1 PRPSSASSSST
12 RRDEAAMLYV
22 LLAAHLALLGL
33 TAVNLRYLH
42 RRERDRKTPDA
53 WPRVSVLVPARN
65 EEENLRRL
73 LPSLLAQDYPDFQVV
88 VVDDA
93 SEDDTAA
100 VLAAHADPRLAVI
113 AGEGPPPG
121 WLGKPP
127 ACHQAARR
135 ADGALYLFLDA
146 DAEAAGPGAL
156 RRLVERFA
164 ACGPDAVLTG
174 LPRYVDAGG
183 GLLLT
188 SMVPFA

>member
-1 PRPSSASSSST
+1 
-12 RRDEAAMLYV
+12 
-22 LLAAHLALLGL
+22 
-33 TAVNLRYLH
+33 
-42 RRERDRKTPDA
+42 
-53 WPRVSVLVPARN
+53 
-65 EEENLRRL
+65 

-121 WLGKPP
+121 WLGKPH

-188 SMVPFA
+188 SMVPFALLSALPIPLVPRARQASLSGLNGQVW